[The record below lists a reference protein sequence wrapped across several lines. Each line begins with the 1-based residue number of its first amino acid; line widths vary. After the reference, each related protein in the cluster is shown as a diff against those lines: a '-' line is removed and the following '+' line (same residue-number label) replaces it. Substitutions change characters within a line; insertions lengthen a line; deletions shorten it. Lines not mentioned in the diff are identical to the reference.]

1 MQNISW
7 DEFRLVKAIAETG
20 SLAGAGDALG
30 LNHSTIFRRLNALEQ
45 DLGSRLFER
54 SRSGYVP
61 TPAGE
66 EMVALAGRMF
76 DEITEFERRVAGR
89 DVKPSGEL
97 RVTTNDSI
105 VAHLATPLFA
115 AFRQHC
121 PDIQLDVVIDNRALN
136 LSRRDADVAI
146 RATAEP
152 PETLVGRRIA
162 LIGWSIYGK
171 RGGELQPS
179 NDPSDFAGANW
190 VGFGDSIG
198 NIGPARWLSRSVPAT
213 RITYRLNTVLGLKE
227 AIEAGMGIGFL
238 PCFIGD
244 STAGLTRLLTSP
256 LTFDASLWLLTHPD
270 LKNSARVR
278 TFIDF
283 IGKELGKQR
292 SLIEGQA
299 PRPAGA

>member
-20 SLAGAGDALG
+20 SLAGAGDVLA
-30 LNHSTIFRRLNALEQ
+30 LNHSTVFRRLNALEQ

-54 SRSGYVP
+54 ARTGYVP

-66 EMVALAGRMF
+66 EMVSLAARMF

-97 RVTTNDSI
+97 RVTTNDSL
-105 VAHLATPLFA
+105 VAHLMTPMFG
-115 AFRQHC
+115 AFCRQF
-121 PDIQLDVVIDNRALN
+121 PEIKLDVVIDNRALN

-162 LIGWSIYGK
+162 GIAWSVYGTK
-171 RGGELQPS
+171 GCDIAPVDDA
-179 NDPSDFAGANW
+179 NDLTDHTW
-190 VGFGDSIG
+190 IGFGDAIG
-198 NIGPARWLSRSVPAT
+198 NIGPARWMSRAIGPGK
-213 RITYRLNTVLGLKE
+213 IFYRLNTVLGLSQ
-227 AIEAGMGIGFL
+227 AIEAGLGIGFV

-244 STAGLTRLLTSP
+244 KAPGLARLLRVP
-256 LTFDASLWLLTHPD
+256 MVFDASLWLLTHPD

-278 TFIDF
+278 AFVDF
-283 IGKELGKQR
+283 MGRELMRHKP
-292 SLIEGQA
+292 LIEGQA
-299 PRPAGA
+299 G

>member
-20 SLAGAGDALG
+20 SLAGAGDVLA
-30 LNHSTIFRRLNALEQ
+30 LNHSTVFRRLNALEQ

-54 SRSGYVP
+54 ARTGYVP

-66 EMVALAGRMF
+66 EMVALATRMF
-76 DEITEFERRVAGR
+76 EDITEFERRVAGR

-97 RVTTNDSI
+97 RVTTNDSL
-105 VAHLATPLFA
+105 VAHLATPMFG
-115 AFRQHC
+115 AFCKQF
-121 PDIQLDVVIDNRALN
+121 PEIKLDVVIDNRALN

-162 LIGWSIYGK
+162 SIAWSIYGAK
-171 RGGELQPS
+171 GCVTPATD
-179 NDPSDFAGANW
+179 DPADLTEQTW
-190 VGFGDSIG
+190 IGFGDAIS
-198 NIGPARWLSRSVPAT
+198 NIGPARWMSRAVAPQ
-213 RITYRLNTVLGLKE
+213 RIFYKLNTVLGLSQ
-227 AIEAGMGIGFL
+227 AIESGLGIGFV

-244 STAGLTRLLTSP
+244 KAPSLTRLLRSP
-256 LTFDASLWLLTHPD
+256 MVFDASLWLLTHPD

-278 TFIDF
+278 AFVEF
-283 IGKELGKQR
+283 MGRELMRHKP
-292 SLIEGQA
+292 LIEGH
-299 PRPAGA
+299 GG